1 MCVTKMWL
9 HMFVSHWKRIFSK
22 WDSNWKLMHHASESE
37 TSHWNVEHLDTHL
50 DTYQVYETS
59 SHLKSLDYQNTQTT
73 SLFPD
78 SSTHR
83 LATTGKCQNRVA
95 AVKVTHTSLL
105 SPWLCEVSVDGWL
118 SGCKSGLCSGL
129 SCVAFANYRS
139 ETPKQ
144 NKLCADWDVA

>member
-1 MCVTKMWL
+1 
-9 HMFVSHWKRIFSK
+9 
-22 WDSNWKLMHHASESE
+22 MHHASESE

-105 SPWLCEVSVDGWL
+105 SP
-118 SGCKSGLCSGL
+118 
-129 SCVAFANYRS
+129 
-139 ETPKQ
+139 
-144 NKLCADWDVA
+144 